1 MESSVRS
8 AQSVQTFGGGNDH
21 QVIDRFMLNWMPF
34 AMLPPGSR
42 ARTSIMRFL
51 AAETPD
57 DRARALEYASTL
69 YRLQRHYKDL
79 GILRTERAYD
89 PYTELLGLT
98 RQKMAIAIR
107 QGNTT
112 EMLGLLQRAFE
123 FGRNPV
129 PPQHHAARTFL
140 LEFWSLESGGP
151 NMKYCIYAN
160 GIPYSGG
167 GKTHEE
173 MARQFVATG
182 LGNGLPLCGGLIY
195 RIEDLVFQFDVSST
209 AFRANVQPEQ
219 VRHAI
224 LRWIHATGADET
236 KVKLLHTGR

>member
-1 MESSVRS
+1 
-8 AQSVQTFGGGNDH
+8 
-21 QVIDRFMLNWMPF
+21 MLNWMPF

-42 ARTSIMRFL
+42 VRTSIMRFL

-57 DRARALEYASTL
+57 DRARAMEYASSL
-69 YRLQRHYKDL
+69 YKLHRIYKEL
-79 GILRTERAYD
+79 GILRMERAYD
-89 PYTELLGLT
+89 PYTELLGLSF
-98 RQKMAIAIR
+98 QKMAIAIR
-107 QGNTT
+107 QGNTQ
-112 EMLGLLQRAFE
+112 ELLGLLQRAFE
-123 FGRNPV
+123 FGRHPV
-129 PPQHHAARTFL
+129 PPQHQAARTFL
-140 LEFWSLESGGP
+140 LELWALQSGGS

-195 RIEDLVFQFDVSST
+195 RTEELAFQFDISST
-209 AFRANVQPEQ
+209 AFRASVQPEQ

-224 LRWIHATGADET
+224 MRWIHATGADES
-236 KVKLLHTGR
+236 KVKFAFHGR